1 MPGNRKLQRN
11 GSAPDKVE
19 EVMRRL
25 KVEESDENGRVGDDL
40 GAYPDRPG
48 EPDCIYYLRTGSCG
62 YGSSCRFNHP
72 SNAGQVYGVKNTTE
86 LPERA
91 GQPDC
96 GFSGAST
103 EIYVAKEQ
111 HACFL
116 LVLRYYL
123 KTGTC
128 KYGSTC
134 KYHHPKDRQ
143 ADVLMNLV
151 GLPMRQNTRSCPYYM
166 RTGLCKYGYACK
178 FHHPQPATATN
189 VLPVI
194 GPVYGSGGSTGSPS
208 SGAPSVGDLSTTPLS
223 KATYF
228 SNSLLQLP
236 QNYMPLFL
244 SPSQGW
250 NTYMGSVAP
259 LSVTSV
265 LTAPASNGQLSA
277 SYLPE
282 RPDQPEC
289 RYFMIH
295 GSCKYGLDCK
305 YHHPREK
312 ISQVAS
318 SSLGPLGL
326 PLRPIGKK
334 LKLDNAEAMRKLMML
349 HDISVKEH
357 SNTWDNPYVHI
368 TVFTDFANMGLRVNL
383 ITHWMDILMHIVWP
397 SLLWLLLTRHHPYQR
412 TAPLAPSSETS
423 LAKPSRVS
431 DWIKKGET
439 AGNKNQQPKTKN
451 VGDSP
456 NPSDSLPHSSKSS
469 SEVVQNETD

>member
-11 GSAPDKVE
+11 GSVPDKVE

-25 KVEESDENGRVGDDL
+25 KVEESDDNGRVGDDP

-62 YGSSCRFNHP
+62 YGTSCRFNHP
-72 SNAGQVYGVKNTTE
+72 SNAGQVNTIVYGVKNTSE

-96 GFSGAST
+96 G
-103 EIYVAKEQ
+103 
-111 HACFL
+111 
-116 LVLRYYL
+116 YYL

-178 FHHPQPATATN
+178 FHHPQPATTTN

-194 GPVYGSGGSTGSPS
+194 GPVYGSGGSTGAPSP
-208 SGAPSVGDLSTTPLS
+208 GAPSIGDPSTTPLS

-236 QNYMPLFL
+236 QNYIPLFL

-265 LTAPASNGQLSA
+265 LTTPASNGQLSA

-305 YHHPREK
+305 YHHPKEK

-326 PLRPIGKK
+326 PLRPGQPICSYYSLYGLCKYGPTCK
-334 LKLDNAEAMRKLMML
+334 FDHPLDGYSYA
-349 HDISVKEH
+349 
-357 SNTWDNPYVHI
+357 Y
-368 TVFTDFANMGLRVNL
+368 
-383 ITHWMDILMHIVWP
+383 
-397 SLLWLLLTRHHPYQR
+397 SLAVPPLAAAYSSTTPYQR
-412 TAPLAPSSETS
+412 ATPLVPLSETS

-431 DWIKKGET
+431 DCIKKGET
-439 AGNKNQQPKTKN
+439 TGNKNQQPKTKN

-456 NPSDSLPHSSKSS
+456 NPSDSLPH
-469 SEVVQNETD
+469 

>member
-25 KVEESDENGRVGDDL
+25 KVEESDDNGRVGDDP

-48 EPDCIYYLRTGSCG
+48 
-62 YGSSCRFNHP
+62 
-72 SNAGQVYGVKNTTE
+72 
-86 LPERA
+86 
-91 GQPDC
+91 
-96 GFSGAST
+96 AST
-103 EIYVAKEQ
+103 EIYVTKEQ

-116 LVLRYYL
+116 LILRYYL

-194 GPVYGSGGSTGSPS
+194 GPVYGSGGSTGTPS
-208 SGAPSVGDLSTTPLS
+208 SGAPCVGDLSTTPLS

-289 RYFMIH
+289 RYFMIQV
-295 GSCKYGLDCK
+295 YGLDCK

-326 PLRPIGKK
+326 PLRPGQPICSYYSLYGLCKYGPTCK
-334 LKLDNAEAMRKLMML
+334 FDHPLDGYSYA
-349 HDISVKEH
+349 
-357 SNTWDNPYVHI
+357 Y
-368 TVFTDFANMGLRVNL
+368 
-383 ITHWMDILMHIVWP
+383 
-397 SLLWLLLTRHHPYQR
+397 SLAVPPLAAAYSSTTPYQR

-456 NPSDSLPHSSKSS
+456 NPSDSIPHSSKSF

>member
-19 EVMRRL
+19 EVMRRI
-25 KVEESDENGRVGDDL
+25 KVEESDDNGRVGDDP

-72 SNAGQVYGVKNTTE
+72 SNAGQ
-86 LPERA
+86 
-91 GQPDC
+91 
-96 GFSGAST
+96 
-103 EIYVAKEQ
+103 
-111 HACFL
+111 
-116 LVLRYYL
+116 YYL

-178 FHHPQPATATN
+178 FHHPQPATTTN

-194 GPVYGSGGSTGSPS
+194 GPLYGSGGSTGAPS
-208 SGAPSVGDLSTTPLS
+208 SGASSVGDLSATPLS

-289 RYFMIH
+289 RYFVIH

-318 SSLGPLGL
+318 SSLGPFGL
-326 PLRPIGKK
+326 PLRPGQAICSYYSLYGLCKYGPTCK
-334 LKLDNAEAMRKLMML
+334 FDHPLDGYSYA
-349 HDISVKEH
+349 
-357 SNTWDNPYVHI
+357 Y
-368 TVFTDFANMGLRVNL
+368 
-383 ITHWMDILMHIVWP
+383 
-397 SLLWLLLTRHHPYQR
+397 SLAVPPLAAAAYSSTNPYQR
-412 TAPLAPSSETS
+412 TA
-423 LAKPSRVS
+423 PSRVS

-439 AGNKNQQPKTKN
+439 AGNKNQQPNTKN
-451 VGDSP
+451 VA
-456 NPSDSLPHSSKSS
+456 DSLPHSSKSS
-469 SEVVQNETD
+469 SEVVQNEAD